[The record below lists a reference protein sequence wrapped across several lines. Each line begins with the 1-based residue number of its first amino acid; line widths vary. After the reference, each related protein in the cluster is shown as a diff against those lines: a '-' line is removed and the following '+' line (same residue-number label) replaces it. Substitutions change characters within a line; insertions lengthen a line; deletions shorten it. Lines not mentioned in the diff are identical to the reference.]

1 MRAENDDLPAPNA
14 AEYIPAS
21 RELVEAQQFTDES
34 KNKILSV
41 MELATSD
48 QTRKAYRDNLNKFER
63 DNAIPAHPA
72 VVAEWLIDQM
82 SQRFESEGKPYKKAT
97 LRAWITAIR
106 LAHKARGYPDPT
118 ESPIVKKTLEGLTR
132 KYEGIAAQKRAKTLT
147 KTDIHNMLKKCKSDN
162 PTKDLRNKVLIVLG
176 VTGGFRINELLTLRT
191 SNIISSQFEGF
202 NGFEIVMGK
211 TKTDQRGEKGFKK
224 LIPYEGKTISPALIL
239 KEWLDKIGNDG
250 YLMRRVE
257 INGAISSE
265 HIEYTCALAVL
276 RDAAQKAKVK
286 DWQNVTTHSMRR
298 TFVTLAYKK
307 GYTNHEIAKQTN
319 QTVSTVNRYI
329 DDFNVYEKN
338 PALKMW
344 S

>member
-1 MRAENDDLPAPNA
+1 MRMENQVSPAPPA

-21 RELVEAQQFTDES
+21 KELVESHQFTDES

-48 QTRKAYRDNLNKFER
+48 QTRKAYRDNLDKFER
-63 DNAIPAHPA
+63 SHSIPAHPA
-72 VVAEWLIDQM
+72 TVAEWLIDQM
-82 SQRFESEGKPYKKAT
+82 QQRVDSDGKPYKKAT
-97 LRAWITAIR
+97 LNAWITAIR

-147 KTDIHNMLKKCKSDN
+147 KTDIHNMLKKCKSNN
-162 PTKDLRNKVLIVLG
+162 PTKDLRNKVMIVLG
-176 VTGGFRINELLTLRT
+176 VTGGFRINELLTLKT

-202 NGFEIVMGK
+202 NGYEIVMGK

-239 KEWLDKIGNDG
+239 KEWLDLIGHDG
-250 YLMRRVE
+250 YLIRRVE
-257 INGAISSE
+257 INGKISDD
-265 HIEYTCALAVL
+265 HIEYGSALSVL
-276 RDAAQKAKVK
+276 RDTAQKAKVK

-307 GYTNHEIAKQTN
+307 GYTNHQIAKQTN
-319 QTVSTVNRYI
+319 QTVSTVNKYI
-329 DDFNVYEKN
+329 DDYDVYEKN

>member
-1 MRAENDDLPAPNA
+1 MTIENDVLPAHPA
-14 AEYIPAS
+14 SEYIPAS
-21 RELVEAQQFTDES
+21 KELVEASQFTNES

-63 DNAIPAHPA
+63 AHAIPAHPA
-72 VVAEWLIDQM
+72 VIAEWLIDQM
-82 SQRFESEGKPYKKAT
+82 QQRVDLEGKPYKKAT
-97 LRAWITAIR
+97 LDAWIVAIR
-106 LAHKARGYPDPT
+106 LAHKARGFPDPT
-118 ESPIVKKTLEGLTR
+118 ESPIVRKTLEGLTR

-176 VTGGFRINELLTLRT
+176 VTGGFRINELLTLKT
-191 SNIISSQFEGF
+191 SNIIHSQFEGF
-202 NGFEIVMGK
+202 NGYEIVMGA

-224 LIPYEGKTISPALIL
+224 LIPYEGKTISPAMIL
-239 KEWLDKIGNDG
+239 AEWLEKIGNSG
-250 YLMRRVE
+250 FLIRRVE
-257 INGAISSE
+257 INGAISDD
-265 HIEYTCALAVL
+265 HIEYNTALSVI

-286 DWQNVTTHSMRR
+286 DYQNVTTHSLRR

-307 GYTNHEIAKQTN
+307 GYTNHQIAKQTN

-329 DDFNVYEKN
+329 DDFDIYEKN